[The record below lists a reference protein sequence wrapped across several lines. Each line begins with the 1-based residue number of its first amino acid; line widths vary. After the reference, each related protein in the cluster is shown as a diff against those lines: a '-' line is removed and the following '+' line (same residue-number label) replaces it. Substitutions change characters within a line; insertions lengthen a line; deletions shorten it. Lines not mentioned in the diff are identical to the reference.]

1 MDTFVH
7 SQDQAPSSRQNT
19 GCRLG
24 LKRFRA
30 INLLMVSGLLVS
42 HLLGSRGLLTAAEPV
57 EFNRD
62 IRALLSDRCFACH
75 GPDKN
80 TREANLRLD
89 TEEGLFR
96 QTDDGKN
103 IVPGKPAESLLVK
116 RISSNDPAEKMPPP
130 DSGKELNAA
139 ERELIKRW
147 IEQGAKWEGH
157 WAYQPI
163 RRPAP
168 PASDNA
174 AVTNPIDK
182 FIRQTLKQQ
191 GLAPSAEA
199 DRRTLIRRLSFD
211 LVGLPPTAAE
221 VEQFVADRSEQA
233 YEKLV
238 NRLLDSPH
246 YGERQAMWWLD
257 LVRYADSVGYHG
269 DQPVSVFPYREYV
282 IQSFNSNKPFNQFT
296 IEQLAG
302 DLLPNPTL
310 EQKIASG
317 YNRLGMMSA
326 EGGVQ
331 PKEYLAKY
339 IAERVRNIGGAWL
352 GVTMNCCECH
362 DHKYDPFTM
371 RDFYGMEAFF
381 ADIEERGLYS
391 GAESNGA
398 WGPQIKVPTPQ
409 QTAELAGLDAKLTQL
424 KQKLDTSTAE
434 IAAAQ
439 SEWEKQQVVW
449 SVLKPT
455 TATAASETTLQVKPD
470 QTILASGKSPATEVY
485 TITIHDPPA
494 GITGLR
500 LEVLPD
506 DSLPR
511 KGPGRASNGNFVVTE
526 FTAQFRA
533 AGQDEA
539 KSVALQ
545 NPTATYEQTGAADQ
559 NPYKK
564 WAIAAAIDGDAKGA
578 GWGWAV
584 MEQVGQPHSAV
595 FETSDNIVGGAGSV
609 LTITIAQRHENPQHT
624 LGKFRL
630 AATQTPRP
638 LKAGSAVPAPISA
651 ILNLAA
657 DQRTEANQ
665 RELATYYRSIAPSL
679 EATRGE
685 LKQLEAAKAA
695 LEKRIPTT
703 LITVSVK
710 PRTVRVLPRGNWM
723 DDTGEEMTPR
733 FPGVLASA
741 RSDDRRLNRLDLA
754 EWLVSPQ
761 NPLTARTLANRL
773 WKIYFGAGLS
783 RRIDDLGS
791 QGDWPT
797 HPDLLDWMAGH
808 LIDSGW
814 DLKQMIRLI
823 VTSQAYRQTS
833 ADTVELREKDPSNKW
848 LARQSRFRFDAE
860 LVRDNALEV
869 SGLLSKQIGGPS
881 VKPYQPPGYW
891 AYLNFPSREW
901 QNGTG
906 EELYRRGLYTH
917 WQRQYLHPSMLAFDA
932 PSREEC
938 AADRSR
944 SNTPLQSLV
953 LLNDP
958 TYVEAARVLAERAMK
973 EGGVEAAGR
982 LDWIFRR
989 VLSRPIRAA
998 ESKLLLDVLQRHLEE
1013 YEKEPKSAEELAT
1026 VGAHPVPAD
1035 VNKIQLAAWTSVT
1048 RAILSLHET
1057 ITRN

>member
-1 MDTFVH
+1 ML
-7 SQDQAPSSRQNT
+7 SLA
-19 GCRLG
+19 
-24 LKRFRA
+24 
-30 INLLMVSGLLVS
+30 
-42 HLLGSRGLLTAAEPV
+42 LLTGEASHAAGPV

-96 QTDDGKN
+96 QGDSGKN
-103 IVPGKPAESLLVK
+103 IVPGKPADSVLVH
-116 RISSNDPAEKMPPP
+116 RITSTDPAEKMPPP
-130 DSGKELNAA
+130 DSGKELSAA
-139 ERELIKRW
+139 EVQLIKTW

-163 RRPAP
+163 RRPAI
-168 PASDNA
+168 PAGSDPQ
-174 AVTNPIDK
+174 VVNPLDR
-182 FIRQTLKQQ
+182 FIRQSLQQQ

-211 LVGLPPTAAE
+211 LIGLPPTAAE
-221 VEQFVADRSEQA
+221 VEQFVADGSEQA

-238 NRLLDSPH
+238 NRLLESPH
-246 YGERQAMWWLD
+246 FGERQAMWWLD

-269 DQPVSVFPYREYV
+269 DQPVTIYPYREYV
-282 IQSFNSNKPFNQFT
+282 IQSFNQNKPFDQFT

-302 DLLPNPTL
+302 DLLPNATL

-317 YNRLGMMSA
+317 YNRMGMMSA

-391 GAESNGA
+391 GGDS
-398 WGPQIKVPTPQ
+398 WGPQIKVPTSQ
-409 QTAELAGLDAKLTQL
+409 QAAQLAEFDSKIAQLRQKLDTPTAELA
-424 KQKLDTSTAE
+424 
-434 IAAAQ
+434 AAQ
-439 SEWEKQQVVW
+439 SAWEKQQIVW
-449 SVLKPT
+449 QVLKPT

-470 QTILASGKSPATEVY
+470 QSILASGKSPPTEVY
-485 TITIHDPPA
+485 TITINDPPP

-526 FTAQFRA
+526 FTAQFRS
-533 AGQDEA
+533 AGLDEI
-539 KSVALQ
+539 KPVALQ
-545 NPTATYEQTGAADQ
+545 NPTATYEQTGAAEK
-559 NPYKK
+559 NPFKK
-564 WAIAAAIDGDAKGA
+564 WAVAAAIDGDTQGA

-584 MEQVGQPHSAV
+584 MEQVGQAHSAV
-595 FETSDNIVGGAGSV
+595 FETAENIAGGPGSA
-609 LTITIAQRHENPQHT
+609 LIITIAQRHENPQHT

-630 AATQTPRP
+630 SVTTAARP
-638 LKAGSAVPAPISA
+638 LKAGSALPPPISA
-651 ILNLAA
+651 VLNLAA

-665 RELATYYRSIAPSL
+665 RELAAHYRSIAPAL
-679 EATRGE
+679 DATRTE
-685 LKQLEAAKAA
+685 LKQAEAGRVE

-703 LITVSVK
+703 LVTVSVK

-741 RSDDRRLNRLDLA
+741 GKDDRRLNRLDLA
-754 EWLVSPQ
+754 QWLISPQ

-773 WKIYFGAGLS
+773 WKLYFGAGLS
-783 RRIDDLGS
+783 RKLDDLGS

-797 HPDLLDWMAGH
+797 HPELLDWMAGQ
-808 LIDSGW
+808 LIDTGW

-823 VTSQAYRQTS
+823 VTSRTYRQTA
-833 ADTVELREKDPSNKW
+833 ADSPELREKDPFNKW
-848 LARQSRFRFDAE
+848 LARQSRFRLDAE
-860 LVRDNALEV
+860 IVRDNALEV
-869 SGLLSKQIGGPS
+869 SGLLVKKLGGPS

-901 QNGTG
+901 QNGSG

-958 TYVEAARVLAERAMK
+958 TYVEAARVLAERALQD
-973 EGGVEAAGR
+973 GGAEPATR
-982 LDWIFRR
+982 LDWLFRR
-989 VLSRPIRAA
+989 VLSRPATPA
-998 ESKLLLDVLQRHLEE
+998 ESKLLLSVFEKHLQE
-1013 YEKEPKSAEELAT
+1013 YQQEPKSADELAT
-1026 VGAHPVPAD
+1026 VGAHPVPAN
-1035 VNKIQLAAWTSVT
+1035 VNKVQLAAWTSIT